1 MAAAPNRFTQVGSDV
16 VIEILSFLFLRE
28 RYYVSL
34 TCRTLRKLCRTP
46 SAYRT
51 LAIHGDH
58 YYGPTVFLDMIDG
71 FALYDYDDAELSV
84 SKLNRVQTVHM
95 ENMGFWDRFED
106 RKCHEFHASLVL
118 AAAPNVKTIRFVQKV
133 PHGRVE
139 LKPACRPE
147 HLDVS
152 SRFLWDTL
160 NDRHAHTFSSVKSI
174 RLRSIDG
181 SECFTKD
188 IYTWGILTDREIF
201 PVLEEIY
208 WDTPFV
214 DRQVKVI
221 VGLDAWYKDMRDL
234 SDAFYIRSEA
244 KDRFE
249 YFPEAN
255 AIGATQTLSLKDCL
269 PDAAA
274 PKTPST

>member
-16 VIEILSFLFLRE
+16 VIEILSFLF
-28 RYYVSL
+28 
-34 TCRTLRKLCRTP
+34 LRKLCRTP

-95 ENMGFWDRFED
+95 ENMGFWERLED

-118 AAAPNVKTIRFVQKV
+118 AATPNVKTIRFLQKA
-133 PHGRVE
+133 PHGQVE

-152 SRFLWDTL
+152 AKFLHDSPDYHMCVL
-160 NDRHAHTFSSVKSI
+160 SSVKSI
-174 RLRSIDG
+174 RLRFIDCD
-181 SECFTKD
+181 ECFRTGAL
-188 IYTWGILTDREIF
+188 IQIILADKEIF

-208 WDTPFV
+208 WDTPFA

-221 VGLDAWYKDMRDL
+221 VGLDAWHKGMRDL
-234 SDAFYIRSEA
+234 SDAFYIRSAA

-255 AIGATQTLSLKDCL
+255 AIGAAQTLSLKDCL